1 MYIHYMKVVW
11 DEIKNRKNIQKHD
24 IDFKDVSEM
33 FSLPM
38 LTSIDSRQDYGEE
51 RWVGIGFLK
60 GIIAVI
66 AYTENDTEDQIRLIS
81 ARKATKYESQRFKK
95 AIGN

>member
-1 MYIHYMKVVW
+1 
-11 DEIKNRKNIQKHD
+11 
-24 IDFKDVSEM
+24 M

-66 AYTENDTEDQIRLIS
+66 A
-81 ARKATKYESQRFKK
+81 
-95 AIGN
+95 

>member
-1 MYIHYMKVVW
+1 MYIQYMKFVW
-11 DEIKNRKNIQKHD
+11 DEVKNRKNIQKHG
-24 IDFKDVSEM
+24 IDFKDASEM

-38 LTSIDSRQDYGEE
+38 LTSIDSRQNYGEE

-66 AYTENDTEDQIRLIS
+66 AYTENETKNQIRIIS
-81 ARKATKYESQRFKK
+81 ARKATKNESQRFKK
-95 AIGN
+95 TIGN

>member
-1 MYIHYMKVVW
+1 MKVVW
-11 DEIKNRKNIQKHD
+11 DEIKNRKNMQKHG

-66 AYTENDTEDQIRLIS
+66 DFTENETENQIRLIS

>member
-1 MYIHYMKVVW
+1 MKVVW